1 MKAREQKNMERS
13 RVSSRA
19 HSTGTETVLG
29 KLPHKLLIRSAYYEE
44 IDVESQR
51 GNGEEKKGLR
61 EIAIRTNKT
70 LSAVSINPVHLK
82 PLK

>member
-1 MKAREQKNMERS
+1 MERS

-51 GNGEEKKGLR
+51 GNGEEKKGFKR
-61 EIAIRTNKT
+61 NSNTNKQ
-70 LSAVSINPVHLK
+70 NPLCSKHK
-82 PLK
+82 SSTS